1 MMGLFGNK
9 EDNAMAA
16 AVEAANQEE
25 KTMERQG
32 AAGEEGKAEE
42 SKVIEMPKRKPFALW
57 EVGGQS
63 YELKLKTS
71 AIVELESKYKTNL
84 MNIMGSGQGGMPALS
99 VMLDVAHAAMKDW
112 NHGIT
117 KNGVMDIFNRYIEE
131 GGSQLSFYM
140 TVYMEIFTVSGFFSV
155 NLSNQM
161 GEALQEAQ
169 ETM

>member
-1 MMGLFGNK
+1 MGFFGNGK
-9 EDNAMAA
+9 DNAMAA

-25 KTMERQG
+25 ETMERNE
-32 AAGEEGKAEE
+32 AAGEAEE
-42 SKVIEMPKRKPFALW
+42 SKVVEMTKRKPFALW

-63 YELKLKTS
+63 YKLKLKTS

>member
-1 MMGLFGNK
+1 MGLFGNNK
-9 EDNAMAA
+9 DEAMAA
-16 AVEAANQEE
+16 AVEAANQGEE
-25 KTMERQG
+25 TMERNE
-32 AAGEEGKAEE
+32 AAGEAEE
-42 SKVIEMPKRKPFALW
+42 NKVVEMPKRKPFALW

-63 YELKLKTS
+63 YKLKLKTS

>member
-1 MMGLFGNK
+1 MGLFGNGK
-9 EDNAMAA
+9 DNAMAA
-16 AVEAANQEE
+16 AVEAANQAEE
-25 KTMERQG
+25 TMGQQEAAG
-32 AAGEEGKAEE
+32 AAGEAEE
-42 SKVIEMPKRKPFALW
+42 NKVIEMPKRKPFALW

-63 YELKLKTS
+63 YKLKLKTS

>member
-1 MMGLFGNK
+1 MGLFGNGK
-9 EDNAMAA
+9 DNAMAA
-16 AVEAANQEE
+16 AVEAANQGEE
-25 KTMERQG
+25 TMEQQG
-32 AAGEEGKAEE
+32 AAGEAEE
-42 SKVIEMPKRKPFALW
+42 NKVIEMPKRKPFALW

-63 YELKLKTS
+63 YKLKLKTP

-155 NLSNQM
+155 NMSNQM

>member
-1 MMGLFGNK
+1 MSLFGNK
-9 EDNAMAA
+9 NDNAMAA

-25 KTMERQG
+25 ETMERNE
-32 AAGEEGKAEE
+32 AAGEAEE
-42 SKVIEMPKRKPFALW
+42 NKVVEMPKRKPFALW

-63 YELKLKTS
+63 YKLKLKTS

>member
-1 MMGLFGNK
+1 MGLFGNGK
-9 EDNAMAA
+9 DNAMAA
-16 AVEAANQEE
+16 AVEAANQ
-25 KTMERQG
+25 
-32 AAGEEGKAEE
+32 GEENMEQQEAVGEAEE
-42 SKVIEMPKRKPFALW
+42 NKVIEMPKRKPFALW

-63 YELKLKTS
+63 YKLKLKTS

-112 NHGIT
+112 NHEIT

>member
-1 MMGLFGNK
+1 MNLFGNK
-9 EDNAMAA
+9 NDNAMAA
-16 AVEAANQEE
+16 AVEAANLEE
-25 KTMERQG
+25 ETMEWNE
-32 AAGEEGKAEE
+32 ATGEAEE
-42 SKVIEMPKRKPFALW
+42 NKVIEMPKRKPFALW

-63 YELKLKTS
+63 YKLKLKTT

-117 KNGVMDIFNRYIEE
+117 KNGVMDIFNKYIEE

>member
-1 MMGLFGNK
+1 MGFFGNNK
-9 EDNAMAA
+9 DEAMAA
-16 AVEAANQEE
+16 AVEEE
-25 KTMERQG
+25 ETMERNE
-32 AAGEEGKAEE
+32 AAGEAEE
-42 SKVIEMPKRKPFALW
+42 SKVVEMPKRKPFALW

-63 YELKLKTS
+63 YKLKLKTS
-71 AIVELESKYKTNL
+71 AIVDLESKYKTNL

>member
-1 MMGLFGNK
+1 MGFFGKND
-9 EDNAMAA
+9 ESAMAA
-16 AVEAANQEE
+16 AVEAANQ
-25 KTMERQG
+25 
-32 AAGEEGKAEE
+32 GEENMEQQEAVGEAEE
-42 SKVIEMPKRKPFALW
+42 NKVIEMPKRKPFALW

-63 YELKLKTS
+63 YKLKLKTS

>member
-1 MMGLFGNK
+1 MGFFGKN

-16 AVEAANQEE
+16 AVEAANQAEE
-25 KTMERQG
+25 NMEQQG
-32 AAGEEGKAEE
+32 AAVEAEE

-63 YELKLKTS
+63 YKLKLKTS

>member
-1 MMGLFGNK
+1 MNLFGNK
-9 EDNAMAA
+9 NDNAMAA
-16 AVEAANQEE
+16 AVEAANQGEE
-25 KTMERQG
+25 TMERNE
-32 AAGEEGKAEE
+32 AAGEAEE
-42 SKVIEMPKRKPFALW
+42 NKVVEMPKRKPFALW

-63 YELKLKTS
+63 YKLKLKTS
-71 AIVELESKYKTNL
+71 AIVELERKYKTNL

>member
-1 MMGLFGNK
+1 MGFFGNGK
-9 EDNAMAA
+9 DNAMAA

-25 KTMERQG
+25 ETMERNE
-32 AAGEEGKAEE
+32 AAGEAEE
-42 SKVIEMPKRKPFALW
+42 NKVVEMPTRKPFALW

-63 YELKLKTS
+63 YKLKLKTS

>member
-1 MMGLFGNK
+1 MNLFGNK
-9 EDNAMAA
+9 NDKAMAA
-16 AVEAANQEE
+16 AVEAANQGEE
-25 KTMERQG
+25 TMERNE
-32 AAGEEGKAEE
+32 AAGEAEE
-42 SKVIEMPKRKPFALW
+42 NKVVEMPKRKPFALW

-63 YELKLKTS
+63 YKLKLKTS

>member
-1 MMGLFGNK
+1 MNLFGNK
-9 EDNAMAA
+9 NDNAMAA
-16 AVEAANQEE
+16 AVEAANQGEE
-25 KTMERQG
+25 TMERNEV
-32 AAGEEGKAEE
+32 AGEAEE
-42 SKVIEMPKRKPFALW
+42 SKVVEMPKRKPFALW

-63 YELKLKTS
+63 YKLKLKTS

-140 TVYMEIFTVSGFFSV
+140 TVYMESFTVSGFFSV

>member
-1 MMGLFGNK
+1 MGLFGNGK
-9 EDNAMAA
+9 DNAMAA

-25 KTMERQG
+25 ETMERNE
-32 AAGEEGKAEE
+32 AAGEAEE
-42 SKVIEMPKRKPFALW
+42 SKVVEMPKRKPFALW

-63 YELKLKTS
+63 YKLKLKTS

>member
-1 MMGLFGNK
+1 MRLFENGK
-9 EDNAMAA
+9 DNAMAA
-16 AVEAANQEE
+16 AVEAANQ
-25 KTMERQG
+25 
-32 AAGEEGKAEE
+32 GEENMEQQEAVGEAEE
-42 SKVIEMPKRKPFALW
+42 NKVIEMPKRKPFALW

-63 YELKLKTS
+63 YKLKLKTS

>member
-1 MMGLFGNK
+1 MGLFGK
-9 EDNAMAA
+9 GKDNAMAA
-16 AVEAANQEE
+16 AVEAANQ
-25 KTMERQG
+25 
-32 AAGEEGKAEE
+32 GEENMEQQEAVGEAEE
-42 SKVIEMPKRKPFALW
+42 NKVIEMPKRKPFALW

-63 YELKLKTS
+63 YKLKLKTS

>member
-1 MMGLFGNK
+1 MGLFGNGK
-9 EDNAMAA
+9 DNAMAA
-16 AVEAANQEE
+16 AVEAANQ
-25 KTMERQG
+25 
-32 AAGEEGKAEE
+32 GEENMEQQEAVGEAEE
-42 SKVIEMPKRKPFALW
+42 NKVIEMPKRKPFALW

-63 YELKLKTS
+63 YKLKLKTS

-169 ETM
+169 ESM